1 MGTRELS
8 LKTNK
13 KLGGR
18 VGRLGGGGV
27 GTLRWTSIPSG
38 GMSET
43 L

>member
-18 VGRLGGGGV
+18 VGRLGGGGEWV
-27 GTLRWTSIPSG
+27 HCDGPAFHP
-38 GMSET
+38 EE
-43 L
+43 

>member
-18 VGRLGGGGV
+18 VGRWGGGV